1 MTNNLTEQK
10 VLEALRSV
18 KDPDLKRDIVSL
30 GFVKN
35 IRIDGGRVC
44 FDVELTTPACP
55 VKDQLKE
62 DCIRSVRNLEGVSGV
77 EVNMKSDVKGRASFE
92 TAKVLPG
99 VRNIIAVASGKGGVG
114 KSTVAANLAVA
125 LVKAGAKVGLLDC
138 DIYGPSMPLMFGL
151 VGRKP
156 EVTSDERIVPIEAH
170 GVHVMSIGFLT
181 SDKTPVIWR
190 GPMVHQMIQ
199 QFLTRVAWGKLDY
212 LILDLP
218 PGTGDAQLTLT
229 QTAELSGAV
238 IVTTPQEVSLV
249 DARKGLQMFEKVKVP
264 VLGIIENMSYFS
276 CPDCGKVFEIFGRGG
291 ARKISEELN
300 VPLLGEIPIDPAIVE
315 TGDRGMPMVAAR
327 PDSLTAKVYGIVARA
342 IAAQMSIANMKPDM
356 AKAVDFQ
363 WKTKGA

>member
-1 MTNNLTEQK
+1 MNDKLTEQK
-10 VLEALRSV
+10 IMDALRSV

-35 IRIDGGRVC
+35 IKVDGGHVR

-62 DCIRSVRNLEGVSGV
+62 DCERIVGNLEGVQHVS
-77 EVNMKSDVKGRASFE
+77 VNMKSEVRGRATFE
-92 TAKVLPG
+92 TAKILPG

-114 KSTVAANLAVA
+114 KSTVTANLAVA
-125 LVKAGAKVGLLDC
+125 LAEAGAKVGVLDC

-156 EVTSDERIVPIEAH
+156 EVTDDERIVPIEAH
-170 GVHVMSIGFLT
+170 GVGVMSIGFLT
-181 SDKTPVIWR
+181 SDQTPVIWR

-199 QFLTRVAWGKLDY
+199 QFLTRVAWGALDY
-212 LILDLP
+212 LMLDLP

-229 QTAELSGAV
+229 QTAPLSGAV
-238 IVTTPQEVSLV
+238 IVTTPQEVSLI

-276 CPDCGKVFEIFGRGG
+276 CPRCGTVSEIFNRGG
-291 ARKISEELN
+291 AKKISDESK
-300 VPLLGEIPIDPAIVE
+300 VPLLGEVPIDPAIVD
-315 TGDRGMPMVAAR
+315 TGDRGTPIVVAK
-327 PDSLTAKVYGIVARA
+327 PDSLTAKVYGVIARA
-342 IAAQMSIANMKPDM
+342 IAAQMSIANMRPAM
-356 AKAVDFQ
+356 AQPVDIE
-363 WKTKGA
+363 WKTRSA